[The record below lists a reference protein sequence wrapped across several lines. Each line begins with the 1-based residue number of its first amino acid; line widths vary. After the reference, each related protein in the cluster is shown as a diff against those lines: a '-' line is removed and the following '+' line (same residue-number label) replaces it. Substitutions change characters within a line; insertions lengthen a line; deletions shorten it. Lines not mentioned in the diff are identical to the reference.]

1 MLREFSECVSTTNTG
16 NAAGYGYESLRVSRP
31 IQSPFNGIFHVISL
45 SANRILS
52 LWVSQNWTQ
61 VENVFGHVFLS
72 LFPSFLFRIRKQCCD
87 YVIHSREMPK
97 RIIKPTIQGT
107 KHDIELTFKFD
118 LIFYLWSH
126 TLHSKIGFDSTTEQ
140 FQFLFRFLYIY
151 ALVYIGEYMCV
162 CVCVWQ
168 KKNFRW
174 YCWGKT
180 ENNTR
185 RARNTNW
192 ISPSA
197 LRLPGGACAPILRQ
211 LGNEGM

>member
-87 YVIHSREMPK
+87 YVIHSREMSK

-107 KHDIELTFKFD
+107 KHDIELTFEFD
-118 LIFYLWSH
+118 LIFLSLISH
-126 TLHSKIGFDSTTEQ
+126 TTQ
-140 FQFLFRFLYIY
+140 QNRFRFNYGTIPISISISIYICTGIY
-151 ALVYIGEYMCV
+151 RRIYVRVCV
-162 CVCVWQ
+162 CVCG
-168 KKNFRW
+168 RR
-174 YCWGKT
+174 KT
-180 ENNTR
+180 FDDIVEEKPRTTLDEHETLTESRQANCDCQEAAVR
-185 RARNTNW
+185 R
-192 ISPSA
+192 S
-197 LRLPGGACAPILRQ
+197 
-211 LGNEGM
+211 

>member
-1 MLREFSECVSTTNTG
+1 MLREFSECVSTTYTG
-16 NAAGYGYESLRVSRP
+16 NAAGYGYDSLRVSRP

-107 KHDIELTFKFD
+107 KHDIELTFEFD
-118 LIFYLWSH
+118 LIFLSLISH
-126 TLHSKIGFDSTTEQ
+126 TTQ
-140 FQFLFRFLYIY
+140 QNRFRFNYGTIPISISISIYICTGIY
-151 ALVYIGEYMCV
+151 RRIYVRV
-162 CVCVWQ
+162 CVCVAEE
-168 KKNFRW
+168 KLSMILLRKNREQHSTST
-174 YCWGKT
+174 KH
-180 ENNTR
+180 
-185 RARNTNW
+185 
-192 ISPSA
+192 
-197 LRLPGGACAPILRQ
+197 
-211 LGNEGM
+211 